1 LATFAS
7 ISAVGVSLE
16 RYLTACFSDESP
28 LGPITTPETSP
39 AVTSAL
45 LVRTEDFDPTNADSP
60 IKRARYALSIFF
72 YRVGFNKVMRASWG
86 AVGHLDGRSHLPL
99 DLHFLLTA
107 WAPNAEA
114 ELLILGRAMQCL
126 ETTPML
132 GGPMLQA
139 YGGFAPNESIQIV
152 LEELST
158 EAVMRTFDSL
168 PTSYKLSVPYI
179 ARVTRIDSKVATPSP
194 PVLTTTAGAK
204 PEVSP

>member
-16 RYLTACFSDESP
+16 RYLNACFIDEPP
-28 LGPITTPETSP
+28 LGPIATDGVPH
-39 AVTSAL
+39 VTAL
-45 LVRTEDFDPTNADSP
+45 LVRTEDFDPNNSDSP
-60 IKRARYALSIFF
+60 IKRAKYALSIFF
-72 YRVGFNKVMRASWG
+72 YRVDFNKVMRASWG

-132 GGPMLQA
+132 GGPMLHA
-139 YGGFAPNESIQIV
+139 YGASHPMNRYRSC
-152 LEELST
+152 S
-158 EAVMRTFDSL
+158 RS
-168 PTSYKLSVPYI
+168 
-179 ARVTRIDSKVATPSP
+179 SP
-194 PVLTTTAGAK
+194 PRR
-204 PEVSP
+204 

>member
-1 LATFAS
+1 MATFAS

-16 RYLTACFSDESP
+16 RYLNACFVDDPP
-28 LGPITTPETSP
+28 LGPATTPP
-39 AVTSAL
+39 ATPHVTKAV
-45 LVRTEDFDPTNADSP
+45 LVRTEDFDPSNNDSP
-60 IKRARYALSIFF
+60 IKRAKHALSIFF
-72 YRVGFNKVMRASWG
+72 YRVDFNKTMRASWG

-126 ETTPML
+126 ESSPTL
-132 GGPMLQA
+132 AGPLLHA
-139 YGGFAPNESIQIV
+139 SGGFAPNESIQIV
-152 LEELST
+152 LEEIST

-179 ARVTRIDSKVATPSP
+179 ARVARIDGRVAAPSP
-194 PVLTTTAGAK
+194 PVLTAIAGAK
-204 PEVSP
+204 PEAVP